1 MGIGEKFGPS
11 DTTEVVKPVAA
22 PALNL
27 NVALAGNSLE
37 AVASGDIRE
46 IRLFDVN
53 NRETLRWNGNARR
66 VSLDISALKSGVYVV
81 RAVSG
86 QKTLTRLVVK
96 R

>member
-1 MGIGEKFGPS
+1 MAEKETKKTPAASAAS
-11 DTTEVVKPVAA
+11 DRDK
-22 PALNL
+22 NL
-27 NVALAGNSLE
+27 NVALAGNNLE

-66 VSLDISALKSGVYVV
+66 VSLDISALKPGVYAI

-86 QKTLTRLVVK
+86 KKTLTRLVVK

>member
-1 MGIGEKFGPS
+1 MTRCWKYLFQYICIS
-11 DTTEVVKPVAA
+11 T
-22 PALNL
+22 
-27 NVALAGNSLE
+27 S
-37 AVASGDIRE
+37 DIRE

-66 VSLDISALKSGVYVV
+66 VSLDISALKPGVYAV

>member
-1 MGIGEKFGPS
+1 VDIGEMFGTGDS
-11 DTTEVVKPVAA
+11 SVVVESVDA

-27 NVALAGNSLE
+27 NVTLAGNSLE
-37 AVASGDIRE
+37 TVSSGDIRE

-53 NRETLRWNGNARR
+53 NREILRWNGSARR
-66 VSLDISALKSGVYVV
+66 VSLDISALKPGVYVI

>member
-1 MGIGEKFGPS
+1 MDIGEKFGPGDSS
-11 DTTEVVKPVAA
+11 DVVKPVVS

-27 NVALAGNSLE
+27 NVALAGNNLE

-53 NRETLRWNGNARR
+53 NRETLRWNGSARR
-66 VSLDISALKSGVYVV
+66 VSLDISALKPGVYVI

>member
-1 MGIGEKFGPS
+1 MYAEILPLIKAKFH
-11 DTTEVVKPVAA
+11 KRI
-22 PALNL
+22 
-27 NVALAGNSLE
+27 
-37 AVASGDIRE
+37 GDIRE

-53 NRETLRWNGNARR
+53 NRETLRWNGSARR
-66 VSLDISALKSGVYVV
+66 VSLDISALKPGVYVI